1 MKFQFPWS
9 KKTNIESLAGSPL
22 AGAEISA
29 PRVETPQPTTTVV
42 QEPVNTPLPLK
53 KHHVCMTLQIGDKVL
68 SYSNWDADPLVDQP
82 LSVRRMQW
90 FIEPDVHGCG
100 LNCMISDGTQ
110 LLQVS
115 PGYFASNDQAI
126 NEYLRCCN
134 NFRVKYIQDLEN

>member
-1 MKFQFPWS
+1 MKFPWS
-9 KKTNIESLAGSPL
+9 NKTKIESLAGSPL
-22 AGAEISA
+22 SVEIPA
-29 PRVETPQPTTTVV
+29 PPVEEAPQPAVV